1 MADIRD
7 VESLAQYLFRMADDD
22 KVKDPYKRAKIHAYR
37 DAFERL
43 LALPTIEAEPI
54 KHGRWI
60 STASTLTGYWH
71 KCSGCGGV
79 AIPYYN
85 GQDILSPYCPWC
97 GARMDEVTE

>member
-1 MADIRD
+1 MTRENAILCLKGIKNYARD
-7 VESLAQYLFRMADDD
+7 TFTEQSDWQESLDMA
-22 KVKDPYKRAKIHAYR
+22 
-37 DAFERL
+37 
-43 LALPTIEAEPI
+43 IEALEVEP

-97 GARMDEVTE
+97 GARMDEVEE

>member
-1 MADIRD
+1 MSKVQIKPCKSLKWVDCNEDCNNCPI
-7 VESLAQYLFRMADDD
+7 VEVG
-22 KVKDPYKRAKIHAYR
+22 KV
-37 DAFERL
+37 
-43 LALPTIEAEPI
+43 

-97 GARMDEVTE
+97 GARMDEVEK